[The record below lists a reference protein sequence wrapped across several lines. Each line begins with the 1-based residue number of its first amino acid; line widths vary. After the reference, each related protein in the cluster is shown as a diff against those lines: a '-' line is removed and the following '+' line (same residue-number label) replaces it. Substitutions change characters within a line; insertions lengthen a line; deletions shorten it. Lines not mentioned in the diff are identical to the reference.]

1 MMVHYCQTKTG
12 LTDPANTILF
22 YRLGDFY
29 EMFFEDATLVSKELE
44 LTLTGKDCGMEDRAP
59 MCGIPYHAAEGY
71 INRLVENG
79 HKVAIC
85 EQMED
90 PKQAKGMVKREV
102 IKLLWNTSSLFTNPR
117 FVSGAATSPFADI
130 YAYAGGQLKKSLEI
144 GKRLGA
150 ENYVFW
156 GGREGYENL

>member
-1 MMVHYCQTKTG
+1 
-12 LTDPANTILF
+12 
-22 YRLGDFY
+22 
-29 EMFFEDATLVSKELE
+29 MFFEDATLVSKELE

-90 PKQAKGMVKREV
+90 PKRQRA
-102 IKLLWNTSSLFTNPR
+102 W
-117 FVSGAATSPFADI
+117 
-130 YAYAGGQLKKSLEI
+130 
-144 GKRLGA
+144 
-150 ENYVFW
+150 
-156 GGREGYENL
+156 